1 MKYFIADT
9 HFTEDSIIRYESRPF
24 QSVQEMDRILVERWN
39 SAVAEEDEVFMLGD
53 FGAVGREAEF
63 LGRLQ
68 GRKFLVKGNHD
79 RKSNQ
84 YYRLAG
90 FEEVYDH
97 PVIIEGFW
105 ILSHEPL
112 YVNSHMP
119 YGNLFGH
126 VHNSPIFR
134 TFSAQHY
141 CVSVERTGY
150 APVSFEEIRRKIQC
164 GIREEAGEMQEKV

>member
-1 MKYFIADT
+1 MAVHIQGLMGQNPK
-9 HFTEDSIIRYESRPF
+9 PLNN
-24 QSVQEMDRILVERWN
+24 DRMVI
-39 SAVAEEDEVFMLGD
+39 D

-97 PVIIEGFW
+97 PVII
-105 ILSHEPL
+105 
-112 YVNSHMP
+112 
-119 YGNLFGH
+119 
-126 VHNSPIFR
+126 
-134 TFSAQHY
+134 
-141 CVSVERTGY
+141 
-150 APVSFEEIRRKIQC
+150 
-164 GIREEAGEMQEKV
+164 